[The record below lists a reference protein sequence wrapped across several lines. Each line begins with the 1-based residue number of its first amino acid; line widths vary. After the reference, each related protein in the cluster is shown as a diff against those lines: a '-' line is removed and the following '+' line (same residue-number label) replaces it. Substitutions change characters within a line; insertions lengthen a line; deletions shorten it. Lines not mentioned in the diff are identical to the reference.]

1 MLLHSLGDDQVL
13 FLGRNSSRFFS
24 AKDLGVGRGNCLY
37 FTNEYELPWRNECDI
52 KEFQHH
58 KGSEI
63 EDWGIFRL
71 GNENPEN
78 FHGYAERGNWPPIW
92 LTAPMWWY
100 HSLRNSDQGGI
111 ILRGIGLKS

>member
-24 AKDLGVGRGNCLY
+24 AKDLGVGRGNCIY
-37 FTNEYELPWRNECDI
+37 FTNEYEIPWSNEWDI

-63 EDWGIFRL
+63 EDWVTRIRRIFMAMPNGVTGHL
-71 GNENPEN
+71 FG
-78 FHGYAERGNWPPIW
+78 
-92 LTAPMWWY
+92 
-100 HSLRNSDQGGI
+100 
-111 ILRGIGLKS
+111 